1 MFTLLTS
8 WTLETNLKSV
18 KCQQSCCVAIFVVLH
33 GTAVGKPPGAS
44 SVLGCGHQ
52 LQPERGAPGRGKAQL
67 GKAARG
73 GVLLTLD
80 LLSDQHRSAI
90 QTGRSGVLVFVALGS
105 LGPLEPGLEISD
117 SMS

>member
-33 GTAVGKPPGAS
+33 DCRETAGS

-52 LQPERGAPGRGKAQL
+52 LQPERGALGRGKAQL

-73 GVLLTLD
+73 IVLLTLD

>member
-1 MFTLLTS
+1 ML
-8 WTLETNLKSV
+8 SV
-18 KCQQSCCVAIFVVLH
+18 NSLVVLPSSLCC
-33 GTAVGKPPGAS
+33 TTVGKPPGAS

-67 GKAARG
+67 GEAARG
-73 GVLLTLD
+73 VVLLTLD

-90 QTGRSGVLVFVALGS
+90 QTDRSGVLVFVALGS

>member
-1 MFTLLTS
+1 ML
-8 WTLETNLKSV
+8 SV
-18 KCQQSCCVAIFVVLH
+18 NSLVVLPSSLCC
-33 GTAVGKPPGAS
+33 TTVGKPPGAS

-73 GVLLTLD
+73 IVLLTLD

-117 SMS
+117 SMP